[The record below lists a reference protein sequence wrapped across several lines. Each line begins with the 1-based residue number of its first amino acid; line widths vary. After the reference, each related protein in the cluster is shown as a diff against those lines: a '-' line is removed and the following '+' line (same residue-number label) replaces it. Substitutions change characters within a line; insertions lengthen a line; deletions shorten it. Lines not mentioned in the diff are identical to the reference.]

1 MGEVIYMP
9 MKTIKLALL
18 SASLCAMTA
27 CSQAGKSDFDLH
39 VITDNAQPRVMSRSL
54 FASAPDSLM
63 SALGLTEGVPSSV
76 SCILLRHGGETILF
90 DSGNGHEDSR
100 LNHSLDSLGIKPE
113 EVGLV
118 FLTHLHGDH
127 VGGLIRGG
135 QRVFAHAT
143 LYIPA
148 QEYAAWE
155 TQTGDLPKHIAKLKQ
170 LYGDDIHLFEEGSEL
185 PHGIIPVPAYGH
197 TAGHTAYRIGK
208 ILIAGDIMHG
218 VALQLKHPQHCA
230 KYDKNPEEAII
241 TRRTLLEMAQREG
254 LTLYGMHFP
263 DRKGITPAELLQAK
277 EEKMK

>member
-1 MGEVIYMP
+1 MP

-39 VITDNAQPRVMSRSL
+39 VITDNAQPRVMPRAL

-63 SALGLTEGVPSSV
+63 SALGLTEGVPASV
-76 SCILLRHGGETILF
+76 SCFLLQHGDETMLF

-100 LNHSLDSLGIKPE
+100 LNPSLDSLGVKPE
-113 EVGLV
+113 EIDHI
-118 FLTHLHGDH
+118 FLTHLHSDH
-127 VGGLIRGG
+127 VGGLIRGD

-155 TQTGDLPKHIAKLKQ
+155 SQTGGLPKHIAKLKQ
-170 LYGDDIHLFEEGSEL
+170 LYGDDIHFFEEGSEL
-185 PHGIIPVPAYGH
+185 PHGIIPIPAYGH
-197 TAGHTAYRIGK
+197 TPGHTAYRIGK

-230 KYDKNPEEAII
+230 KYDKNPEQAILSRQSI
-241 TRRTLLEMAQREG
+241 LEMAQREG

-263 DRKGITPAELLQAK
+263 DRKGITPEVLLQAK
-277 EEKMK
+277 